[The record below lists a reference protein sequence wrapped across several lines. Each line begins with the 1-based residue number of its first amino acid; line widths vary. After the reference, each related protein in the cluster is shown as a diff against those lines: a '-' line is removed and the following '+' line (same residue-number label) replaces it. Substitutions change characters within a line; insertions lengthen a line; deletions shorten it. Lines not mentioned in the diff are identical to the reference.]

1 MKVKVY
7 KDFLNL
13 EDCQALNDFALA
25 CVKGNI
31 FTDGMLSKSV
41 NKPNAQ
47 MVSRFN
53 KNIVFTELA
62 LQIQKQLQEKF
73 NLPDESINKQF
84 HKQGIIVNVSFNGA
98 QVVRHK
104 DGSKEGYSALR
115 CNIITSQPD
124 NGGILHVS
132 DSPIELKQGDLY
144 TCLVSEYEHYVSKN
158 KSDTPRIVWQFAFDV
173 KKEHW
178 SEYGLSRSNA

>member
-13 EDCQALNDFALA
+13 EACQALNDFALT
-25 CVKGNI
+25 CVKDNI
-31 FTDGMLSKSV
+31 FTDGMISKSV

-84 HKQGIIVNVSFNGA
+84 HKQGAGFVA
-98 QVVRHK
+98 QQEKLFGKHHGV
-104 DGSKEGYSALR
+104 A
-115 CNIITSQPD
+115 
-124 NGGILHVS
+124 
-132 DSPIELKQGDLY
+132 
-144 TCLVSEYEHYVSKN
+144 
-158 KSDTPRIVWQFAFDV
+158 
-173 KKEHW
+173 
-178 SEYGLSRSNA
+178 